1 MGGDDVTEE
10 SAAFR
15 AAVRCEL
22 PPLTADLEVPPATTL
37 GVIGPNG
44 AGKSTLLGVLAG
56 LRRTPGSEVWL
67 GERVL
72 QGRGVF
78 VEPHR
83 RSVVLLEQKAK
94 LFPHL
99 DVRRNVAF
107 GPAAAGLSRRAAR
120 ARAEHWLEAVGVA
133 HLADR
138 MPSQLSGGQAQRA
151 AIARALATEPSVLLL
166 DEPFAALD
174 VDVAQQMRTL
184 VRSLLSERAGC
195 TVLVTHDLVDIV
207 GLADTVAVLD
217 HGRLVQTGPT
227 TEVLTHP
234 ETSFAASLSGVNL
247 VTGRFAGS
255 STIEGPQGITVV
267 GEPSEPLTAG
277 QAAAAAFSPRAVAV
291 YPQAPH
297 GSPRNSWTGTVTE
310 VMPRG
315 DHAVVWSDCGGV
327 RIGAE
332 VTWESVAELGLG
344 HGSPVFLVVKATEV
358 RIYGTVGPASVFS
371 DPAESDRL

>member
-1 MGGDDVTEE
+1 MTEE

-44 AGKSTLLGVLAG
+44 AGKSTLLGILAG
-56 LRRTPGSEVWL
+56 LRRTPDSEVRL

-107 GPAAAGLSRRAAR
+107 GPAAAGLSRRATRDR
-120 ARAEHWLEAVGVA
+120 AGHWLDAVGVA

-138 MPSQLSGGQAQRA
+138 MPSQLSGGQAQRV
-151 AIARALATEPSVLLL
+151 AIARALATEPSVLLF

-174 VDVAQQMRTL
+174 VDVAQQMRAL
-184 VRSLLSERAGC
+184 VRSLLADRAGC
-195 TVLVTHDLVDIV
+195 TVLVTHDLVDVV

-227 TEVLTHP
+227 SEVLMHP
-234 ETSFAASLSGVNL
+234 ETPFAASLSGVDL
-247 VTGRFAGS
+247 VTGRFDGP
-255 STIEGPQGITVV
+255 STIEGPGGITVV
-267 GEPSEPLTAG
+267 GEPTEPLSSG
-277 QAAAAAFSPRAVAV
+277 QPAAAAFSPRAVAV

-297 GSPRNSWTGTVTE
+297 GSPRNSWAGTVTE
-310 VMPRG
+310 VLPRG
-315 DHAVVWSDCGGV
+315 DHALVWADCGGL

-332 VTWESVAELGLG
+332 VTWASVAELGLG
-344 HGSPVFLVVKATEV
+344 HGSPVYLVVKATEV
-358 RIYGTVGPASVFS
+358 RIYGTAGPVSTLPGVS
-371 DPAESDRL
+371 ESGR